1 MLTRTKYAVNSL
13 VIAIILGAGM
23 GIGIMFARGDAPRN
37 DKLAM
42 GEPEVKQLLSLL
54 GQDKNGMVSEQ
65 AFLNYMKAEFER
77 LDTNKEGVLNAWK
90 LTRPA
95 DPPVTFSSV
104 GK

>member
-1 MLTRTKYAVNSL
+1 VLTRTKYAVNGS
-13 VIAIILGAGM
+13 VIAIILAA
-23 GIGIMFARGDAPRN
+23 GIGIGMAFARGDVPRN

-42 GEPEVKQLLSLL
+42 GEPEVKELLSLL

-65 AFLNYMKAEFER
+65 TFLNYMQAEFER
-77 LDTNKEGVLNAWK
+77 LDTNKDGVLNVRR

-95 DPPVTFSSV
+95 DPRATFSSV